1 MKKAVSLTYPKDAD
15 APYISAIAKGHL
27 AERLLEIARE
37 HDVPIVQ
44 NDALT
49 NVLAIQQVGDIIPE
63 ETYEVLAKI
72 FAFIAKIDA
81 RLNSD
86 EREYGRQ

>member
-15 APYISAIAKGHL
+15 APYISAIAKDFL

-44 NDALT
+44 DDALA
-49 NVLAIQQVGDIIPE
+49 NVLCLQRVGDVIPE
-63 ETYEVLAKI
+63 ETYEVLAKV
-72 FAFIAKIDA
+72 FAFIARID
-81 RLNSD
+81 SK
-86 EREYGRQ
+86 EQEFRQQ